1 MAMQPNKAPPKFVP
15 TLTEV
20 VQGRPAMAQGAQEE
34 GPLSHDPALMEDQ
47 IVHRVMQRLDMT
59 LERKLREA
67 VATLVLEQTQSLA
80 PLLREEIELAVRQSV
95 SEAVAQ
101 ELLAASNRR

>member
-1 MAMQPNKAPPKFVP
+1 MATQQNKAPPKFVP

-20 VQGRPAMAQGAQEE
+20 VQGRPAVAQGGLPQ
-34 GPLSHDPALMEDQ
+34 DPALMEDQ
-47 IVHRVMQRLDMT
+47 IVHRVMQRLDIV
-59 LERKLREA
+59 LERRLREA

-80 PLLREEIELAVRQSV
+80 PLLRDEIELAVRESV

-101 ELLAASNRR
+101 ELLAAGERR

>member
-1 MAMQPNKAPPKFVP
+1 MATQQNKAPPKFVP

-20 VQGRPAMAQGAQEE
+20 VQGRPAVAQGGGLPQ
-34 GPLSHDPALMEDQ
+34 DPALMEDH
-47 IVHRVMQRLDMT
+47 IVHRVMQRIDIT
-59 LERKLREA
+59 LERRLREA

-80 PLLREEIELAVRQSV
+80 PLLREEIELAVRESV

-101 ELLAASNRR
+101 ELLAASERR

>member
-1 MAMQPNKAPPKFVP
+1 MATQQNKAPPKFVP

-20 VQGRPAMAQGAQEE
+20 VQGRPAVAQA
-34 GPLSHDPALMEDQ
+34 GPMPQDAALMEDQ
-47 IVHRVMQRLDMT
+47 IVHRVMQRLDIT
-59 LERKLREA
+59 LERRLREA

-80 PLLREEIELAVRQSV
+80 PLLREEIELAVRESV

-101 ELLAASNRR
+101 ELLAASDRR